1 MDARVEAAIGTIREL
16 LADQLSVG
24 TLSKRVRLSPTRLR
38 QLFKKE
44 TGRSP
49 MQYLR
54 DLRMQRA
61 EHLLRSTFLSVKEV
75 AFVSGVKDVSNFVR
89 DFKKRCGQ
97 TPKQFRARSECPL
110 KGPVKTGMDVN

>member
-1 MDARVEAAIGTIREL
+1 MEARVAAAIGIMREL
-16 LADQLSVG
+16 LANQLSVV
-24 TLSKRVRLSPTRLR
+24 TLSRRVRLSPTRLR

-54 DLRMQRA
+54 DLRMQHA

-75 AFVSGVKDVSNFVR
+75 AFVSGVKDLSNFVR
-89 DFKKRCGQ
+89 EFKRRFGL
-97 TPKQFRARSECPL
+97 TPKQFRAWSERSL
-110 KGPVKTGMDVN
+110 KRPAKTGTDVD